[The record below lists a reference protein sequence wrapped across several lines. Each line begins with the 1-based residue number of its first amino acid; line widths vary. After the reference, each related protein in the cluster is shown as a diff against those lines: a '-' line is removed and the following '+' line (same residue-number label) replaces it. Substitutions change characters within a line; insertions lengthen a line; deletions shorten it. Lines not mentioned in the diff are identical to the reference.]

1 LQVQKWGFVVAN
13 AKFLLDEEE
22 HLAEVLRERRRYFQE
37 KEKDM
42 DFFIVPEPK
51 WLDEKFP
58 DVAKRTKR
66 PAAAIVSTDL
76 VWITFVKLRVDR
88 CYKGEMDCSK
98 EDILKSAGSV
108 GEFEDPEMWTAPYN
122 KYDSDW
128 WKVFL
133 PQEA

>member
-1 LQVQKWGFVVAN
+1 MAN

-51 WLDEKFP
+51 WLDEKIP

-88 CYKGEMDCSK
+88 CYKGEVECSK
-98 EDILKSAGSV
+98 EDILASAGSV
-108 GEFEDPEMWTAPYN
+108 GEFEDPELWTAPYN
-122 KYDSDW
+122 KYDGDW